1 MTDELFSRKLVD
13 YLDALVP
20 PRAKELAGMEAYG
33 KRTGF
38 PIIGP
43 ASGHFCY
50 LVARLIGARQVFEMG
65 SGYGYSTAWFARAV
79 RENGGGRVVHSVWDE
94 ELSQQARR
102 HLADLGFADLIDYRV
117 GEAVGLLRA
126 DPGPYDL
133 IFLDID
139 KDGYPAAL
147 DEIERK
153 LRPAG
158 VLIADNLLLSGS
170 VMDRR
175 QRSPRVEGVRTL
187 TRRVMSSAG
196 WTASIVPIRDGLL
209 LAYRR

>member
-1 MTDELFSRKLVD
+1 MADMFSKKLVD
-13 YLDALVP
+13 YLDSLVP
-20 PRAKELAGMEAYG
+20 ARADELARMEAFG

-50 LVARLIGARQVFEMG
+50 LAARLIGARQVFEMG
-65 SGYGYSTAWFARAV
+65 SGYGYSTSWFARAV
-79 RENGGGRVVHSVWDE
+79 RENGGGRVVHVVWDE
-94 ELSQQARR
+94 DLSQQARR
-102 HLADLGFADLIDYRV
+102 HLAALGYEGLIDYRV
-117 GEAVGLLRA
+117 GEAVEALRA

-147 DEIERK
+147 DEVERK
-153 LRPAG
+153 LRPG
-158 VLIADNLLLSGS
+158 GLLIADNLLLSGS

-175 QRSPRVEGVRTL
+175 EKSPRVEGVRTL
-187 TRRVMSSAG
+187 TRRVMEAPG

-209 LAYRR
+209 LAQRG